1 MSETHCIDERVNK
14 RTLKT
19 IYMQSMQFSYSITQ
33 TADEVFRTTTQQ
45 VFIEFLE
52 ALARV
57 AIAKF
62 GESVDGDGNES
73 LAKIMRRLFEEH
85 IAHMDLKTNKNSY
98 RAKQKEEE
106 MSDEGGSGDTAAG
119 AGRRGHRLSGEFTF

>member
-1 MSETHCIDERVNK
+1 MSETHCIDARVNI

-62 GESVDGDGNES
+62 GETVDGDGDQS

-85 IAHMDLKTNKNSY
+85 ISAMDHKNGRKIGRNTPASVNAH
-98 RAKQKEEE
+98 KESEE
-106 MSDEGGSGDTAAG
+106 KRGG
-119 AGRRGHRLSGEFTF
+119 GED

>member
-19 IYMQSMQFSYSITQ
+19 IYMQSMQFSYLITQ

-106 MSDEGGSGDTAAG
+106 MSDEGGSGDTAA
-119 AGRRGHRLSGEFTF
+119 R

>member
-1 MSETHCIDERVNK
+1 MSETHCIDQRVNI

-62 GESVDGDGNES
+62 GESVHGDGDES
-73 LAKIMRRLFEEH
+73 LANIMRRLFVEH
-85 IAHMDLKTNKNSY
+85 ISQMDHKFGKTSGKNA
-98 RAKQKEEE
+98 RK
-106 MSDEGGSGDTAAG
+106 
-119 AGRRGHRLSGEFTF
+119 R